1 MTDAPRESAE
11 QAALFEWIHLVE
23 RQYPGIELGFAIPNG
38 AFLQGNKIQRAIQW
52 RRLEAQGCRAGVADM
67 CFPVARRGY
76 HGLWIELKRTGATES
91 SVSKEQREFLEA
103 MTQNGY
109 CAVWCSGW
117 VQAAEKLAWYFGSE
131 EVARCL

>member
-38 AFLQGNKIQRAIQW
+38 AFLQGNARQRAMQW
-52 RRLEAQGCRAGVADM
+52 RRLEAQGCRAGVSDLF
-67 CFPVARRGY
+67 FPGARHGF
-76 HGLWIELKRTGATES
+76 HGLFVEMKRDGSTRS
-91 SVSKEQREFLEA
+91 SLSVSQREFLES
-103 MTQNGY
+103 MEGLGY
-109 CAVWCSGW
+109 CAVWCAGW